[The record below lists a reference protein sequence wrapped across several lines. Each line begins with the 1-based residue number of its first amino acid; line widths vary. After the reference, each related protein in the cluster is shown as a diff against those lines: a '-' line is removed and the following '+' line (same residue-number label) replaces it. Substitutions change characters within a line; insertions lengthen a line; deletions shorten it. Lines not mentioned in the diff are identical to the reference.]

1 MSSKHR
7 DIKDPK
13 DNVEVWSIEEARE
26 NWNAW
31 VNCGRYEVA
40 EVEDYLQSGRTNSDG
55 ESINYRKSEKSERTR
70 RKKQRVKAAMTG
82 FDKLKR
88 MNKE

>member
-1 MSSKHR
+1 
-7 DIKDPK
+7 
-13 DNVEVWSIEEARE
+13 
-26 NWNAW
+26 
-31 VNCGRYEVA
+31 
-40 EVEDYLQSGRTNSDG
+40 VEDYLQSGRTNSDG